1 MILICFP
8 VRSWVGAV
16 TVATTGMDHISM
28 RNVEPTCTR
37 MKSLAWITNSIF
49 SQIDILNVLWVFFYN
64 VFFRFNCFR
73 EKDSYQGID
82 KRHVFVSCGHIV
94 VDV

>member
-1 MILICFP
+1 M
-8 VRSWVGAV
+8 

-49 SQIDILNVLWVFFYN
+49 SQIDISNVLRVFFYN
-64 VFFRFNCFR
+64 VFLCLNCFR
-73 EKDSYQGID
+73 GKDSYQGVD
-82 KRHVFVSCGHIV
+82 KRHVLISSGHIIFGI
-94 VDV
+94 